1 LFVNALSQI
10 HSPETV
16 QYLLSVVHHLLSV
29 NQIVR
34 CEYFNSLTK
43 RNVNPYSPFLRL
55 LHGLGGDDP
64 FILNKALVIL
74 ALLFS
79 RGGDAQVQELTEF
92 MQFLNQRLAKAK
104 GRDSLSTLRAIKDV
118 LKNPEARLPF
128 LQEGGLKSLT
138 PFVRNNQSTQ
148 SLYVASFC
156 VWLISYNKDCLRDL
170 QLWEVVPKIADVLK
184 VVTSEKVVRVS
195 LSILRNLLNESN
207 FNEEMISCGI
217 AKSVDALQGRK
228 WKDEDVVAD
237 LEAIKKELDEAI
249 VTLSSFEKYQAE
261 VLSGRLEWTPVHSE
275 QFWRENN
282 TKFEEKS
289 FALIKSL
296 IGLLETGTDLTMEV
310 ACYDLGE
317 FARFHPDGKRI
328 IQQNRGKLY
337 LMDKMSSKKPQIARQ
352 ALLAVQKL
360 MVQNWDF
367 FSRAEKKSGT
377 SP

>member
-1 LFVNALSQI
+1 M
-10 HSPETV
+10 T
-16 QYLLSVVHHLLSV
+16 
-29 NQIVR
+29 
-34 CEYFNSLTK
+34 
-43 RNVNPYSPFLRL
+43 
-55 LHGLGGDDP
+55 
-64 FILNKALVIL
+64 
-74 ALLFS
+74 
-79 RGGDAQVQELTEF
+79 
-92 MQFLNQRLAKAK
+92 
-104 GRDSLSTLRAIKDV
+104 
-118 LKNPEARLPF
+118 
-128 LQEGGLKSLT
+128 
-138 PFVRNNQSTQ
+138 
-148 SLYVASFC
+148 C
-156 VWLISYNKDCLRDL
+156 V
-170 QLWEVVPKIADVLK
+170 
-184 VVTSEKVVRVS
+184 
-195 LSILRNLLNESN
+195 
-207 FNEEMISCGI
+207 
-217 AKSVDALQGRK
+217 
-228 WKDEDVVAD
+228 
-237 LEAIKKELDEAI
+237 
-249 VTLSSFEKYQAE
+249 SSFEKYQAE